1 MSKKEEDKLIVGLK
15 EVLENDIK
23 KIEQLQLDM
32 KLNFCLNDALEI
44 IEECGEPFFMDELR
58 KRID

>member
-1 MSKKEEDKLIVGLK
+1 MSKEYKPETLQDIINRNEILTEERM
-15 EVLENDIK
+15 LE
-23 KIEQLQLDM
+23 M

-44 IEECGEPFFMDELR
+44 IKEHGEEYFMEELR